1 MAFGSPTCRFGSAYL
16 VCRGGQLHN
25 APLPGAHRVSQVLK
39 HFSPGMPRS
48 SWTPADLPEPHPKNG
63 SFVLASSSLTPS
75 PSAPQR
81 TTPLL
86 RYYRGYIKS
95 SAYAVYLW
103 PTWFSVYASAIS
115 FGSFVL
121 LHNCNTRYGLVVSL
135 CPIGSFTLQE
145 MGSFTCRTN
154 GLRYP
159 RVGGVWIRSES
170 RKSLKPEKS
179 LENAADS
186 HPSGAC
192 CVGRLRLYT
201 FQSAQ

>member
-1 MAFGSPTCRFGSAYL
+1 MHRFQELIGSRKFSNISLQACHAL
-16 VCRGGQLHN
+16 RG
-25 APLPGAHRVSQVLK
+25 
-39 HFSPGMPRS
+39 PRQ
-48 SWTPADLPEPHPKNG
+48 TFRNLTQKNG

-86 RYYRGYIKS
+86 RYYRGYLKS

-154 GLRYP
+154 GLRYW
-159 RVGGVWIRSES
+159 RWGGRGLCL
-170 RKSLKPEKS
+170 RAEKNS
-179 LENAADS
+179 K
-186 HPSGAC
+186 
-192 CVGRLRLYT
+192 
-201 FQSAQ
+201 